1 MADRFTH
8 PDDYTGDRCKGKRIG
23 TLWYSENQ
31 DSGDVTVSEYYDSLG
46 TIQKLDLLGDIIGML
61 NREYKATQDGFHEE
75 LKSWGKHDGFTKN

>member
-31 DSGDVTVSEYYDSLG
+31 DSGDVTVSEYYDSLDS
-46 TIQKLDLLGDIIGML
+46 IQKLDLLGDIIGML
-61 NREYKATQDGFHEE
+61 NREYKVAQDEFHAEYAKYGE
-75 LKSWGKHDGFTKN
+75 KNGSADT

>member
-31 DSGDVTVSEYYDSLG
+31 DSGDVTVSEYYDSLDSL
-46 TIQKLDLLGDIIGML
+46 QKLDLLNDILGML
-61 NREYKATQDGFHEE
+61 NREYKVVQNDFHAEYAKYGE
-75 LKSWGKHDGFTKN
+75 KNGTENT